1 MTGPMDFMKWIS
13 SLDELLYEVMSWL
26 LFFPL
31 TLWRTLTRPL
41 GMMDYADSQL
51 ALPDDEQYGAALSP
65 PLFLALALLIAHGVS
80 AALGQA
86 DAIVADRHGLAG
98 LVDDD
103 ASALV
108 LRLVVFAS
116 FPLLASARLL
126 RRLRVPFDRTSLRL
140 PFYAQCY
147 PVALFALG
155 FSVGLTLV
163 SVGPHPAAVGGAVL
177 ICASFLYYAV
187 VETRWFAARLAT
199 GLLRGCGAML
209 LTLIEAFALMLF
221 VGFLFTR

>member
-1 MTGPMDFMKWIS
+1 MKWIN

-31 TLWRTLTRPL
+31 TLWRSIVHPFA
-41 GMMDYADSQL
+41 MMDYADDQL

-65 PLFLALALLIAHGVS
+65 PLFLAIALLMAHAVS
-80 AALGQA
+80 LALGQV

-98 LVDDD
+98 LVNDD

-116 FPLLASARLL
+116 FSLFTATRMV
-126 RRLRVPFDRTSLRL
+126 RRRGLPIDRNALCA

-147 PVALFALG
+147 PTGVFALG
-155 FSVGLTLV
+155 IGIGISLARTTMPTTYMGGIGLV
-163 SVGPHPAAVGGAVL
+163 V
-177 ICASFLYYAV
+177 ASIVYYV
-187 VETRWFAARLAT
+187 IVETRWFAIKLETSYISAI
-199 GLLRGCGAML
+199 GAVAI
-209 LTLIEAFALMLF
+209 TLFEAFTLF
-221 VGFLFTR
+221 LIVGFLFTR

>member
-1 MTGPMDFMKWIS
+1 MDFMKWIN

-31 TLWRTLTRPL
+31 TLWRSLARPL
-41 GMMDYADSQL
+41 AMMAYADEQL
-51 ALPDDEQYGAALSP
+51 ALPEPEQYAAALSP
-65 PLFLALALLIAHGVS
+65 PLFLTLSLLIAHGV
-80 AALGQA
+80 AVALGQS
-86 DAIVADRHGLAG
+86 DAIVAARQGLGG

-116 FPLLASARLL
+116 FALFAAARLV
-126 RRLRVPFDRTSLRL
+126 RRLGLPIDRASLRM

-147 PVALFALG
+147 PTAVFALSLG
-155 FSVGLTLV
+155 LGASLAGVADPAVRVGGRLL
-163 SVGPHPAAVGGAVL
+163 AAAGMAHYAIVEMRWFALKLGTGYVRAAGAVL
-177 ICASFLYYAV
+177 FGLF
-187 VETRWFAARLAT
+187 EGLA
-199 GLLRGCGAML
+199 LL
-209 LTLIEAFALMLF
+209 LF